1 MSKQSVL
8 FSILA
13 IAVGLAAT
21 SAEPAAADDWPN
33 KPIRVIVPLGAGSA
47 TDIVPRTVFEQVSRQ
62 LGQPMIIENRVG
74 AGGTLGAGV
83 VAKADA
89 DGYTILAHSSA
100 QTISPWI
107 YPNLPYDTVR
117 DFAGITPLGSL
128 PNVLVISP
136 DKNIRAVQALVAVA
150 KAKPGAMNYASGGT
164 GTPTHL
170 NAERFRLAAGID
182 AQHIPFKGAPEA
194 LTEVMTGRVDY
205 YFCPILPALQFIRDG
220 KLLALAVGSRNRVSL
235 LPDIPTPIEA
245 GFDNSDYNFWIGVYV
260 PAKTPRAIV
269 GRLHGEII
277 TALKEP
283 AVGEKLSKL
292 GIEPMMMQPE
302 EMDAYVVKELQ
313 INAALV
319 GAAGIGGK

>member
-1 MSKQSVL
+1 M
-8 FSILA
+8 
-13 IAVGLAAT
+13 
-21 SAEPAAADDWPN
+21 
-33 KPIRVIVPLGAGSA
+33 
-47 TDIVPRTVFEQVSRQ
+47 PRTVFEQVSRQ
-62 LGQPMIIENRVG
+62 LGQPIIIENRVG
-74 AGGTLGAGV
+74 AGGTIGAGF

-100 QTISPWI
+100 QTISAWI
-107 YPNLPYDTVR
+107 YPNLPYDTVK

-136 DKNIRAVQALVAVA
+136 DKNIRSVQALVAAA
-150 KAKPGAMNYASGGT
+150 KAKPGSMNYASGGT

-205 YFCPILPALQFIRDG
+205 YFCPILPVLQFIREG

-235 LPDIPTPIEA
+235 LPDIPTTIEA
-245 GFDNSDYNFWIGVYV
+245 GIDNSDYNFWIGVYV
-260 PAKTPRAIV
+260 PAKTSRGIV

-277 TALKEP
+277 KALKEP
-283 AVGEKLSKL
+283 TVSEKLSRL

-302 EMDAYVVKELQ
+302 ELDAYVVKELQ
-313 INAALV
+313 MNAALV
-319 GAAGIGGK
+319 TAAGIGGK

>member
-1 MSKQSVL
+1 MSKRVVL
-8 FSILA
+8 FSVLA
-13 IAVGLAAT
+13 VVIGLIAT
-21 SAEPAAADDWPN
+21 SGEPGAADDWPN
-33 KPIRVIVPLGAGSA
+33 RPIRVIVPLGAGSA

-62 LGQPMIIENRVG
+62 MGQPIIIENRVG
-74 AGGTLGAGV
+74 AGGTIGAGV

-107 YPNLPYDTVR
+107 YPNLPYDTVK

-136 DKNIRAVQALVAVA
+136 DKNIRTVQALVAA
-150 KAKPGAMNYASGGT
+150 ARAKPGSMNYASGGT

-205 YFCPILPALQFIRDG
+205 YFCPILPALQFIREG

-235 LPDIPTPIEA
+235 LPDIPTTIEA
-245 GFDNSDYNFWIGVYV
+245 GFDNSDYNFWVGVYV
-260 PAKTPRAIV
+260 PAKTSRGIV
-269 GRLHGEII
+269 SRLHGEII
-277 TALKEP
+277 KALKEP
-283 AVGEKLSKL
+283 TVSEKLAKL
-292 GIEPMMMQPE
+292 GIEPMMMRPE
-302 EMDAYVVKELQ
+302 EMDAYVGKELEM
-313 INAALV
+313 NAALV
-319 GAAGIGGK
+319 TAAGIGGK